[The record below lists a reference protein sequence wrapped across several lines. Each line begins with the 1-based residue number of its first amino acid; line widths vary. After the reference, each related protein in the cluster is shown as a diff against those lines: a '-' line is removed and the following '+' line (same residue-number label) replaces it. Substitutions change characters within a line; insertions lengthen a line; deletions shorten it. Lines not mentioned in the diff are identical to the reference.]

1 METCVIGVCDDDPED
16 VERICEE
23 LIRCI
28 RHLGERDPILR
39 ICQSGEEMLE
49 QCRNQKMR
57 LVLLDLEMP
66 GWSGFDLAGQ
76 LYAINP
82 ESRNAI
88 NFMVR

>member
-57 LVLLDLEMP
+57 LVLFTGTYSP
-66 GWSGFDLAGQ
+66 R
-76 LYAINP
+76 
-82 ESRNAI
+82 ESLPRTSLGSRPFA
-88 NFMVR
+88 